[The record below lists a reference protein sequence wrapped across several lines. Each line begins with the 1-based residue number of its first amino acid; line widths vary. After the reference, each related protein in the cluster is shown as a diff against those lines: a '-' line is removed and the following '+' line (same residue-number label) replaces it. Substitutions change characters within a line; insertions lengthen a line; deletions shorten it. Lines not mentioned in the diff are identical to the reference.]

1 MAEKDK
7 YADEMLTDDEL
18 DKVAGGWFW
27 QGYNEDQ
34 VKAAGVTW
42 IHNYFSADE
51 FIYKGKNVTTEEANA
66 VISYVFFKKEQ
77 PSDMKEAT
85 KWYDDYKN
93 NLDRKNTN
101 YAFQHSSAPISC

>member
-1 MAEKDK
+1 MAVQDK
-7 YADEMLTDDEL
+7 FADEMLTDDEL
-18 DKVAGGWFW
+18 DQVAGGWFW

-42 IHNYFSADE
+42 IHNYFSADK
-51 FIYKGKNVTTEEANA
+51 FSYKGKSITSREAEA

-93 NLDRKNTN
+93 NVDRKNTN
-101 YAFQHSSAPISC
+101 YMFQNYSAPI